1 MAYNLEEQESIDN
14 LKGWWEKWGTPV
26 LVVITLACVGVA
38 GYNGWK
44 WWNHRQTAKAS
55 VAYVA
60 LETAVNNQDGKNIKS
75 ISDGLIDQYGST
87 VYGPMAAFVAARYA
101 ADNGDI
107 ATAKQKLQWV
117 VDHGD
122 RKEFEAIAR
131 VRLAGLLMDEKSYD
145 KALSIR
151 SSDRVSSCL
160 ASSMT
165 STRSRSASAS
175 IKRGLTVSPKP
186 SSAV

>member
-131 VRLAGLLMDEKSYD
+131 GRLACLTNDEK
-145 KALSIR
+145 
-151 SSDRVSSCL
+151 
-160 ASSMT
+160 
-165 STRSRSASAS
+165 
-175 IKRGLTVSPKP
+175 
-186 SSAV
+186 